1 MTSRR
6 SARVTELELA
16 PVEDF
21 SAYVHV
27 PFCSVRCG
35 YCDFNTYTNLD
46 FGDGASADRF
56 AGTLI
61 REVEL
66 VADMVT
72 ATRPLRTVFFG
83 GGTPTMLAARDLAA
97 ILAALTDA
105 FGSPTGEVTT
115 EANPE
120 TLTARV
126 LEDLAQAGFT
136 RFSFGM
142 QSAREHVLE
151 ALDRQHTPG
160 QVREVTRWARE
171 LGVDYSLDLIY
182 GAPGE
187 SMEDWRASLDAAI
200 ELEPGH
206 ISAYGLTIEQG
217 TKMGARLRRGE
228 IAEPDPD
235 LLAAKYELADDV
247 LARAGYT
254 WYEVSNWAKPGKESQ
269 HNRAYWTNSNWW
281 GFGPGA
287 HSHIAGQRMWN
298 VKHPVAYA
306 GKLAAGT
313 LPIAGLETLT
323 AVERREEDIMLGIRL
338 REGIPVGNTPTDV
351 VAGLIADEL
360 IDAAAS
366 LSGRIKLTRRGR
378 LLADTVIRTLWEAE
392 ETS

>member
-1 MTSRR
+1 M
-6 SARVTELELA
+6 TELELA

-105 FGSPTGEVTT
+105 FGSPTGEVTI

-360 IDAAAS
+360 IDAAAA

>member
-1 MTSRR
+1 M
-6 SARVTELELA
+6 
-16 PVEDF
+16 
-21 SAYVHV
+21 
-27 PFCSVRCG
+27 
-35 YCDFNTYTNLD
+35 
-46 FGDGASADRF
+46 
-56 AGTLI
+56 
-61 REVEL
+61 
-66 VADMVT
+66 
-72 ATRPLRTVFFG
+72 
-83 GGTPTMLAARDLAA
+83 
-97 ILAALTDA
+97 
-105 FGSPTGEVTT
+105 
-115 EANPE
+115 
-120 TLTARV
+120 

-323 AVERREEDIMLGIRL
+323 AVELREEDIMLGIRL

-360 IDAAAS
+360 IDAAAA

>member
-1 MTSRR
+1 M
-6 SARVTELELA
+6 TELELA
-16 PVEDF
+16 PVEDI

-56 AGTLI
+56 ADTLI

-66 VADMVT
+66 VADTVT

-105 FGSPTGEVTT
+105 FGSPTGEVTI

-142 QSAREHVLE
+142 QSAREHVLA

-247 LARAGYT
+247 LACAGYI

-338 REGIPVGNTPTDV
+338 REGIPVGKTSTDV

-360 IDAAAS
+360 IDAAAA